1 MQVKQKRVPDSNH
14 LLGQRRHFVG
24 SFVGPTSTNDVSPMS
39 ICLSCR
45 RNCLNLTLK
54 QLLLN
59 SKILKHV
66 HIRILYSHQNSFG
79 GNPGYIISYHCPLMG
94 VIDNQIRDGPSE
106 LKHCVTLM
114 VARQRSARATEHRC
128 NFCSPWTMVTSPY
141 EKLCVGLLLPMSV
154 KNWTCKI

>member
-24 SFVGPTSTNDVSPMS
+24 SFVGPTSTNDVSRMS

-54 QLLLN
+54 QLLLS

-66 HIRILYSHQNSFG
+66 HIRILNSHQNSFG
-79 GNPGYIISYHCPLMG
+79 GNPGYIISYHCPLIG
-94 VIDNQIRDGPSE
+94 VIDDQIRDGPSDKIAITE
-106 LKHCVTLM
+106 ALCHINCGTTKIYPCY
-114 VARQRSARATEHRC
+114 RAFGFDMQNLNLVVLNE
-128 NFCSPWTMVTSPY
+128 F
-141 EKLCVGLLLPMSV
+141 L
-154 KNWTCKI
+154 NWVFRY